1 MVMSALVSLTIPGT
15 DDWGWR
21 SGRFRNGR
29 EIRQLLF
36 RQRRQLAA
44 ALDVFSPTTLLLALQ
59 PPEGGAQQGGNK
71 QDKYK
76 RHGKFRQ
83 RESVTIVARGKV
95 FASFSFGAG
104 SQIVWRK
111 RRGLA
116 MLWVC
121 TGSAG
126 LRETMVGSGVAGNP
140 RPVPTPGSIRRL
152 LHTLLKSPLTDAIVT
167 PSLLCLPAPYL
178 TVQAAFPLS

>member
-59 PPEGGAQQGGNK
+59 PPEGGAQQSGNK
-71 QDKYK
+71 EDKYE

-83 RESVTIVARGKV
+83 PESATIVARGKV

-126 LRETMVGSGVAGNP
+126 LRATMVGSGVAGNP